1 MKNKS
6 VYRLK
11 IEENSSQSMYK
22 EKLIVKGFS
31 RKQGVDFEEKF
42 SFVVKISSIIVL
54 SLAAN
59 LNLKIEQLD
68 VKVVFFYGDI
78 E

>member
-1 MKNKS
+1 
-6 VYRLK
+6 
-11 IEENSSQSMYK
+11 MYK

>member
-1 MKNKS
+1 M
-6 VYRLK
+6 K